1 MAIIGTSGR
10 SVGQDLLDVPFPEM
24 VQKLALAIAEGQ
36 LALDMNSI
44 EVAQTLASTM
54 LPEKSVIV
62 AIKETVDTDGNVT
75 ETEILYNNKEMSL
88 LGYGL
93 NPTFYQFTDTT
104 IEVKMT
110 ITMRVE
116 RALTREF
123 GKTFEFA
130 DKNEIATKFKL
141 GGGLLGALFGSP
153 KISGT
158 LKNTTTVAYATTYNA
173 KYSQKYS
180 YKAEGSSL
188 LRTTLRPVPPP
199 DRSIPKIT
207 VEESG
212 GPT

>member
-1 MAIIGTSGR
+1 MANIGR

-54 LPEKSVIV
+54 LPEESVIV
-62 AIKETVDTDGNVT
+62 AIKETVDEEGNVT
-75 ETEILYNNKEMSL
+75 NTEILYNDKEMPL
-88 LGYGL
+88 LVYGL
-93 NPTFYQFTDTT
+93 NPTFYQFTETI
-104 IEVKMT
+104 IEVKMS

-116 RALTREF
+116 RALTREW
-123 GKTFEFA
+123 GKKFTFNN
-130 DKNEIATKFKL
+130 KTEIATKFKV
-141 GGGLLGALFGSP
+141 GGGLFGAIFGSP
-153 KISGT
+153 KISGSI
-158 LKNTTTVAYATTYNA
+158 KNTTTVAYTSTYNA

-180 YKAEGSSL
+180 YKAEGTSL

-207 VEESG
+207 VEE
-212 GPT
+212 TATA